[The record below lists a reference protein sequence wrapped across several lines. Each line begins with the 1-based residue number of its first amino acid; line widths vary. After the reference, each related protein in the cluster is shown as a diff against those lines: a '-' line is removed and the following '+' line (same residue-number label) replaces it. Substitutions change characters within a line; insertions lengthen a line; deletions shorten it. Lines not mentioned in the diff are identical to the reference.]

1 MADNAE
7 DLVARL
13 RLDLDDTE
21 SGAYL
26 WSDDEL
32 YRYVDRAQRQFA
44 RLTNI
49 FLDSNPVYFL
59 LDVIAGQ
66 ATYPLNS
73 SVLSIEQAYLG
84 STGRPLALRNS
95 EELLMELGT
104 VYNWRTETGEPRY
117 IVRDEGN
124 SALQLVPVPD
134 KADSVQLIVTRLPL
148 RTVSSDNINLELV
161 DDRHVDTLM
170 LWAKHL
176 AYSKHDV
183 DTHDIEL
190 AAKYEADFR
199 RWCEEYRG
207 EILRK
212 RRRPG
217 NVAYGGY

>member
-7 DLVARL
+7 DLVTRL

-49 FLDSNPVYFL
+49 FRDGNPVYAQITL
-59 LDVIAGQ
+59 VPDQREYSLDPV
-66 ATYPLNS
+66 L
-73 SVLSIEQAYLG
+73 LSIEHAYLVSSG
-84 STGRPLALRNS
+84 QPLALRNS
-95 EELLMELGT
+95 DEMLAEYGMT
-104 VYNWRTETGEPRY
+104 YSWRETTGEPRY
-117 IVRDEGN
+117 IIRDEGIDTIQV
-124 SALQLVPVPD
+124 APIPVT
-134 KADSVQLIVTRLPL
+134 ADTIQLIVTRLPL
-148 RTVSSDNINLELV
+148 KTVSADNTTLELV
-161 DDRHVDTLM
+161 DDRHVDAL
-170 LWAKHL
+170 LLYAKHL

-183 DTHDIEL
+183 ET
-190 AAKYEADFR
+190 YEADFAVKYER
-199 RWCEEYRG
+199 DFRALCEEYRQ
-207 EILRK
+207 EIVRK